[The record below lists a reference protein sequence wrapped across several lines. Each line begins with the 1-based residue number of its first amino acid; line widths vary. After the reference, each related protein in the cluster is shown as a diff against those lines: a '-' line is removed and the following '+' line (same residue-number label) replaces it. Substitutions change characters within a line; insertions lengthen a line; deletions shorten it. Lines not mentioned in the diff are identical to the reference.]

1 MSIHRRMFGIDSYF
15 PMIFPIEI
23 AVMMPIQTMPL
34 GMWTKSEQTDEHAE
48 IRDEI
53 ETLSSC
59 PCISDSDTMENA
71 DEIEMASDAML
82 RRLSRRSIPGDAAG
96 AGELGRHGPFAE
108 LVATMSPELLGRVGR
123 LEPRRCI
130 DGEKAIDPPPPGL
143 IRPLSRGLWVNCLR
157 GSTPTFAGSM
167 RVPAL
172 MAEAI
177 LSRDRNATF
186 TGSTK
191 TPWCCGHRK

>member
-1 MSIHRRMFGIDSYF
+1 MDSYF
-15 PMIFPIEI
+15 PMSFPL
-23 AVMMPIQTMPL
+23 PQRLQIQTMPL

-48 IRDEI
+48 IREHAESHAEIRDEI
-53 ETLSSC
+53 ETASRLSSW
-59 PCISDSDTMENA
+59 PCSSDSDTMENA
-71 DEIEMASDAML
+71 DEIETASDVML
-82 RRLSRRSIPGDAAG
+82 RRLSRRSIPGDGG
-96 AGELGRHGPFAE
+96 AGELGRLGCR
-108 LVATMSPELLGRVGR
+108 GRVGR

-130 DGEKAIDPPPPGL
+130 DGELAIDPPPPGL
-143 IRPLSRGLWVNCLR
+143 IRPLSRGLWANCLR

-167 RVPAL
+167 RVPAR